1 MSWVTITWKKF
12 LFLGFLLEGEG
23 EGDNLRFFSEV
34 TESKMQNGQ
43 KG

>member
-23 EGDNLRFFSEV
+23 DNLRFFSEV
-34 TESKMQNGQ
+34 TESKMQIGQ